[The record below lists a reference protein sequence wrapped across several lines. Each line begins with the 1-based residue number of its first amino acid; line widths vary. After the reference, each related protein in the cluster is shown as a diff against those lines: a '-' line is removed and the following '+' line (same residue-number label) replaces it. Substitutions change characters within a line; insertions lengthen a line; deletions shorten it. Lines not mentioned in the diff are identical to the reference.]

1 MLTSKQRTLRLS
13 SQTSLQ
19 APRGFRRCF
28 YSHRIAAALN
38 ASREGCA
45 ETRPNDG
52 SGSVLH
58 RLGTSGLSPDRW
70 LCLRGRPLLRLSRP
84 PSPNGSSC

>member
-1 MLTSKQRTLRLS
+1 MLTSKQGTSTLS
-13 SQTSLQ
+13 SQVNLQ
-19 APRGFRRCF
+19 APWGFRRCLS
-28 YSHRIAAALN
+28 SHRIAAALN
-38 ASREGCA
+38 ATREGCA

-70 LCLRGRPLLRLSRP
+70 LCLRGRPLLWLNRP